1 MAFLYY
7 FEREFIVKRNQ
18 KGLIPMN
25 NNSRRVYIFSAL
37 IMLVFYM
44 FIAFCVP
51 YCHDDWEWGIQAGM
65 NQWLNATLNSRYV
78 GSFFVI
84 VMTRS
89 QLLKTLII
97 GFTLFS
103 IPLLIDRIAGK
114 ELNVK
119 RYIISNFLLLFIPK
133 EMWQQTHGWVSAFAN
148 YVISV
153 ALTFFLILVLERTK
167 EGRTG
172 AYWFLLPLA
181 VAIGLFHENLTV
193 YIVGVIVV
201 FTIYCWIRSRRIN
214 AFHIAMTLF
223 AIIGCLIMF
232 SNSVYDSLIDEGVA
246 LGGVR
251 ALSFDLDS
259 GILGMAHETLKRF
272 FTRIFPEMF
281 FRYPT
286 AAVVSTG
293 MLVWETLHSKRS
305 VFKIILS
312 AIAIALCVVVCIVP
326 NGAVCC
332 TPISICLFILDI
344 VLIVQAGGENVGKK
358 LMLLLSV
365 PAVLLPLAVT
375 TEFGPRLCYLPY
387 MMLVAVG
394 VCAMPTLSARFE
406 QTIGAV
412 FTVVLTVCVVFYIGI
427 YTQIFSVTID
437 RAVAVSTA
445 VESGASEVVMKKDPY
460 KYWWG
465 RNCGKERIV
474 FFKEFYGIPE
484 NVTVIFE

>member
-1 MAFLYY
+1 M
-7 FEREFIVKRNQ
+7 
-18 KGLIPMN
+18 PMN
-25 NNSRRVYIFSAL
+25 NNSRRIYIFASL

-51 YCHDDWEWGIQAGM
+51 YCHDDWEWGIDAGI

-78 GSFFVI
+78 GSFFVVI
-84 VMTRS
+84 MTRS
-89 QLLKTLII
+89 EFLKTLII
-97 GFTLFS
+97 GLTLFF
-103 IPLLIDRIAGK
+103 IPLLLDRIAGK

-119 RYIISNFLLLFIPK
+119 RYIIANFLLLFIPQ

-167 EGRTG
+167 DRRAGVC
-172 AYWFLLPLA
+172 WFSLPLA
-181 VAIGLFHENLTV
+181 VAVGLFHENLTV
-193 YIVGVIVV
+193 YIVGVMI
-201 FTIYCWIRSRRIN
+201 IYTLYCGICSRRIN
-214 AFHIAMTLF
+214 AFHIMMTLCSILGF
-223 AIIGCLIMF
+223 LIMF

-251 ALSFDLDS
+251 ALSFDLDD
-259 GILGMAHETLKRF
+259 GIWGMICQTLKRF

-286 AAVVSTG
+286 ATVVSTG
-293 MLVWETLHSKRS
+293 MLVWEVLHSKRS

-312 AIAIALCVVVCIVP
+312 VIAAALCVTVCVVP
-326 NGAVCC
+326 NGAACC

-344 VLIVQAGGENVGKK
+344 VLIVQAGGKNVGKK

-365 PAVLLPLAVT
+365 PAILLPLAIT

-387 MMLVAVG
+387 MMLLAIG
-394 VCAMPTLSARFE
+394 VCALPTLSYRFE

-412 FTVVLTVCVVFYIGI
+412 FAVVLTVCVVFYIGI
-427 YTQIFSVTID
+427 YTEICSVTID

-445 VESGASEVVMKKDPY
+445 VKNGANEVVMKKDPH

-465 RNCGKERIV
+465 RNCGDERMV